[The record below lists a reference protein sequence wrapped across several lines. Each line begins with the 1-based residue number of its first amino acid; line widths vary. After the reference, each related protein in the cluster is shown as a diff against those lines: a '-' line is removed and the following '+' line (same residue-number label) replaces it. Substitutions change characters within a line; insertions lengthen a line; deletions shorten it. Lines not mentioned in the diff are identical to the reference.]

1 MLRRIKQTGEDERV
15 AFETIGEKLRQA
27 RLNKKISLDELQ
39 QITKIQKRYLEA
51 IDNDDLTNCLV
62 NLRAGIYSAIR

>member
-39 QITKIQKRYLEA
+39 QITKIQKTLFGSNRQ
-51 IDNDDLTNCLV
+51 
-62 NLRAGIYSAIR
+62 

>member
-27 RLNKKISLDELQ
+27 RHVVADNLMEVELLEELSQRYSKKVDVM
-39 QITKIQKRYLEA
+39 Y
-51 IDNDDLTNCLV
+51 
-62 NLRAGIYSAIR
+62 